1 MVKEEVVIIVGA
13 GPSGISTS
21 ACLNHLS
28 IPNIVLERDDCLASL
43 WTKKCYD
50 RLHLHVAKQFSNF
63 PHMPVPADYPK
74 YMSKDQFVQYV
85 DNYARQFNV
94 KPMYNR
100 LVELATFDDTIKK
113 WYVKV
118 RNMQQGTQYDFDEY
132 VCKFLVVATGQNTD
146 VHIPEIEGLDTF
158 PGEVLHSTNYKSA
171 AKYANKHV
179 LVLGSGNSG
188 IDIALDLANFG
199 ARTSITVRN
208 PVHIL
213 NKEILNIG
221 LIMIKH
227 IPLKIVDVVLA
238 ILSKLIVG
246 DTTKYGIPRPNRNPF
261 SSKWIID
268 SGTLNKIK
276 SGHIQVLP
284 ALKSILGDYI
294 EFVNGES
301 YQFDVLVL
309 ATGFRRSASKWLQD
323 SDYLLNENGNLQRSE
338 FHNSWVSKT
347 KFANNWKGNNGLYC
361 VGLCGRGIE
370 PASIESVKIANDINF
385 LLQNE

>member
-1 MVKEEVVIIVGA
+1 M
-13 GPSGISTS
+13 
-21 ACLNHLS
+21 
-28 IPNIVLERDDCLASL
+28 
-43 WTKKCYD
+43 
-50 RLHLHVAKQFSNF
+50 
-63 PHMPVPADYPK
+63 
-74 YMSKDQFVQYV
+74 
-85 DNYARQFNV
+85 
-94 KPMYNR
+94 
-100 LVELATFDDTIKK
+100 
-113 WYVKV
+113 
-118 RNMQQGTQYDFDEY
+118 
-132 VCKFLVVATGQNTD
+132 VATGQNTD
-146 VHIPEIEGLDTF
+146 AHIPEIEGLDSY
-158 PGEVLHSTNYKSA
+158 PGEILHSTSYKSG

-188 IDIALDLANFG
+188 MDIALDLANFG
-199 ARTSITVRN
+199 AKTSITVRN

-227 IPLKIVDVVLA
+227 IPLKIVDTVLA
-238 ILSKLIVG
+238 ILSKLIIG

-268 SGTLNKIK
+268 AGTLDKIK

-301 YQFDVLVL
+301 YQFDVIVL

-323 SDYLLNENGNLQRSE
+323 CDCLLNENGNLQRSE
-338 FHNSWVSKT
+338 FHNSWVSKP
-347 KFANNWKGNNGLYC
+347 KFANNWKGDNGLYC

-370 PASIESVKIANDINF
+370 PASIES
-385 LLQNE
+385 Q